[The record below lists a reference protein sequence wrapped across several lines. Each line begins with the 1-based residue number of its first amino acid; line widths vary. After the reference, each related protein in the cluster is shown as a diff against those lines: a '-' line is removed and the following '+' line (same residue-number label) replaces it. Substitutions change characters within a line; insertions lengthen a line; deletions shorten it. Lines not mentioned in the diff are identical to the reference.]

1 VTAKGTALVTGS
13 STGFGYLT
21 SITLARRRHRVFA
34 SMRDVGTRNAAAADS
49 LRRLADEE
57 GLRLEVLD
65 LDVRDDDSV
74 RAAVEHVIDAAGA
87 IEVLVNNAG
96 AGCHGILEAV
106 SLDQA
111 RELFDVNLYSVLRLN
126 RAVLPHMR
134 ARRRGLLIHISSG
147 LARYVLP
154 FYGIYAA
161 TKASLEAVAETL
173 RYELASVG
181 VDSVIVEPGPYGT
194 HFFANAEA
202 MQPADEERAREYGET
217 HRLSLEMAAHRPP
230 PGDPVEVAEVVAD
243 LVETPVGHRP
253 LRTTVGPIARRADPL
268 NTAAAELQRT
278 VFEPIGLAGLLT
290 PAPADER
297 EVGGR

>member
-1 VTAKGTALVTGS
+1 VTHEGTALVTGS

-34 SMRDVGTRNAAAADS
+34 SMRDVGARNAAAADS

-57 GLRLEVLD
+57 ALRLEVVD
-65 LDVRDDDSV
+65 LDVCDDDSV
-74 RAAVEHVIDAAGA
+74 RTAVEHVIDSAGA
-87 IEVLVNNAG
+87 IDVLVNNAG
-96 AGCHGILEAV
+96 AGCRGILEAV
-106 SLDQA
+106 SVDQA
-111 RELFDVNLYSVLRLN
+111 RDLFDTNLYSVLRLN

-154 FYGIYAA
+154 FNGIYAA
-161 TKASLEAVAETL
+161 TKAALEAVAETL
-173 RYELASVG
+173 RYELAAVG

-194 HFFANAEA
+194 QFFANAEA
-202 MQPADEERAREYGET
+202 MPPADDERATEYGET
-217 HRLSLEMAAHRPP
+217 HRLSLEMAARRPP
-230 PGDPVEVAEVVAD
+230 PGDPAEVAEAVAD
-243 LVETPVGHRP
+243 LIETPVGHRP

-278 VFEPIGLAGLLT
+278 VFEPMGLAGLLT
-290 PAPADER
+290 PALADER
-297 EVGGR
+297 EIG